1 MGRLLNA
8 WRLVCE
14 AQAPTFKVKK
24 ALHKQQIKA
33 ANLLE
38 AVPEAVRAGIVTND
52 EAEQIKRAEQARL
65 DAIQV
70 DVFDKD
76 DYYLDTLSDIPV
88 KTRFGSEDA
97 GDDETMAEPALARA
111 AND

>member
-1 MGRLLNA
+1 MMISLPMAMPGEPILRVAGGMGTPRDDEPGMGRLLNA

-38 AVPEAVRAGIVTND
+38 AVPEAVRGY
-52 EAEQIKRAEQARL
+52 E
-65 DAIQV
+65 
-70 DVFDKD
+70 
-76 DYYLDTLSDIPV
+76 
-88 KTRFGSEDA
+88 A
-97 GDDETMAEPALARA
+97 GDG
-111 AND
+111 